1 MAGSPPFNWIASAEV
16 QSYCPWNQLAVAF
29 PSRQNESPSS
39 MAPNASTAS
48 RSGNIRI
55 RRASDGDVEELTR
68 LINAAFVVE
77 QAVFAGDRVDELGV
91 RAYMS
96 SGTFLIAEDSGGPD
110 TRGLVG
116 CVYIETRADR
126 SYLGLLSVQPARQ
139 GTGIGRQLVTVAEN
153 FARGSGARVM
163 DLRVIGARAEQLLPF
178 YRRLGYEVVRIEP
191 FPADLATKAHSHYIL
206 MSKPLI

>member
-1 MAGSPPFNWIASAEV
+1 MIPHT
-16 QSYCPWNQLAVAF
+16 
-29 PSRQNESPSS
+29 
-39 MAPNASTAS
+39 STAS

-55 RRASDGDVEELTR
+55 RQASDGDVEELTR

-77 QAVFAGDRVDELGV
+77 QVVFAGDRVDDLGV

-96 SGTFLIAEDSGGPD
+96 GGTFLIAEDSSGV
-110 TRGLVG
+110 VG
-116 CVYIETRADR
+116 CVYIETRDDR

-163 DLRVIGARAEQLLPF
+163 DLRVISARAEQLLPF
-178 YRRLGYEVVRIEP
+178 YRRLGYEVVRSEP
-191 FPADLATKAHSHYIL
+191 FPADLATKAPSHYIL